1 MLRGERVV
9 LRAIERE
16 DLPNYVR
23 WLNDL
28 DVLEYFGFYRP
39 LSLAQE
45 EQWYENMLQAR
56 DTLNFA
62 IEFDGQH
69 VGGAGFCNINHQDRN
84 AEVGLFIGVKELWD
98 QGLGTDTLRTL
109 LRYGFDG
116 LNFHRIYLRFF
127 AENERGRRCYEK
139 VGFKKEGRFREHNY
153 RHGRW
158 IDELRMSI
166 LEDEWRAVTEEEKA

>member
-23 WLNDL
+23 WLNDP

-62 IEFDGQH
+62 IEVDDEH
-69 VGGAGFCNINHQDRN
+69 VGGCGFANINHQDRN
-84 AEVGLFIGVKELWD
+84 AEVGLFIGVKEMWD
-98 QGLGTDTLRTL
+98 QGLGADTLRTL
-109 LRYGFDG
+109 LRYGFDC
-116 LNFHRIYLRFF
+116 LNLHRIYLRFF
-127 AENERGRRCYEK
+127 AENARGRRCYEK
-139 VGFKKEGRFREHNY
+139 VGFKEEGRFREHMF

-158 IDELRMSI
+158 IDELRMGI
-166 LEDEWRAVTEEEKA
+166 LENEWRAIA

>member
-16 DLPNYVR
+16 DLPNYVP
-23 WLNDL
+23 WLNDP
-28 DVLEYFGFYRP
+28 DVLEYFGSYRP
-39 LSLAQE
+39 VSLAQE

-56 DTLNFA
+56 DQLNFA
-62 IEFDGQH
+62 IEVDGRH
-69 VGGAGFCNINHQDRN
+69 VGGGGFCNIDHQNRH

-98 QGLGTDTLRTL
+98 QGLGADVLRTL
-109 LRYGFDG
+109 LHYGFDG
-116 LNFHRIYLRFF
+116 LNFHRICLRSF
-127 AENERGRRCYEK
+127 AENERARRCYEK
-139 VGFKKEGRFREHNY
+139 VGFQVEGRAREHVF

-166 LEDEWRAVTEEEKA
+166 LEDEWRALPAGEGP